1 VLTTWLILAALS
13 ATTALAVVATAHV
26 RRIGRRRAALAPVAT
41 QTERL
46 AGRVLRHSTGA
57 AGALLVTTDRTGALT
72 VREVHAADLAWLEIR
87 VTQRDTRPRP
97 PTAPATRSGWRLD
110 PAVFCPLC
118 GDPWEGHASGT
129 VMCQARPPRRVT
141 LSEQIAR
148 AETEFL
154 TGQRPPPMDT
164 YWLTTEKIG
173 RMDARCPAGCGCAG
187 ILMHR
192 ACNDLAHH
200 DPHRHTSESLQA
212 LWCDGQPRTAAQLI
226 EREMREWT
234 PGEQP

>member
-1 VLTTWLILAALS
+1 MLTPWLILAALS
-13 ATTALAVVATAHV
+13 ATIALAVVATAHA

-46 AGRVLRHSTGA
+46 AGRVLRHSAGA

-87 VTQRDTRPRP
+87 TTQRDTRPP
-97 PTAPATRSGWRLD
+97 DVAAQIKRSGWRLD

-118 GDPWEGHASGT
+118 GDPWEGHSVAT
-129 VMCQARPPRRVT
+129 CQTKRCGCTPRTHRT
-141 LSEQIAR
+141 SAQCLFDLADRI
-148 AETEFL
+148 
-154 TGQRPPPMDT
+154 G
-164 YWLTTEKIG
+164 G